1 MPTDT
6 VPNGVATASTPA
18 AAAQATARM
27 AGDSSL
33 ASHLRTCSAPRSV
46 ASQAR
51 QALEW
56 LHGVTAPRLVST
68 WFAVL
73 LLATLLALAF

>member
-1 MPTDT
+1 MPTAAISDR
-6 VPNGVATASTPA
+6 VSTAPTPA
-18 AAAQATARM
+18 AMAQAAARM
-27 AGDSSL
+27 AGDNSL

-46 ASQAR
+46 ASQTR

>member
-1 MPTDT
+1 MSTAT
-6 VPNGVATASTPA
+6 VSDGASTASTPA
-18 AAAQATARM
+18 AEAQAAARM

-56 LHGVTAPRLVST
+56 LHGLTAPRLVCT